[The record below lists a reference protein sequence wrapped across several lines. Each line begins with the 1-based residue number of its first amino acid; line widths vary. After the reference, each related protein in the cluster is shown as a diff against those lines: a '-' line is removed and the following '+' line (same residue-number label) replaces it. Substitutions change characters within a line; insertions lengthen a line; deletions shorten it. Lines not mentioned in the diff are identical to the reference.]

1 VAALVEEMRQS
12 SLDAK
17 ITVTPYH
24 PGIATQRYTAS
35 VSRWLRHTGSDL
47 LALFRWRD
55 ANSQGLVQ
63 YSTGSAANMVSTANP
78 VMPLQQLNTIHLM
91 SCVHRTRDDPMLL
104 QIDIHGVAT
113 DQALFQLLKTQIL
126 QRHNRLY
133 RTVSCRSIVGIH
145 FTKASELTMIKHIEH
160 ALT

>member
-1 VAALVEEMRQS
+1 MRQS
-12 SLDAK
+12 SVDAK

-24 PGIATQRYTAS
+24 PGITTQRYTAS
-35 VSRWLRHTGSDL
+35 MSRWLHHVGSDL
-47 LALFRWRD
+47 LAIFRWSNP
-55 ANSQGLVQ
+55 NSQGLVQ
-63 YSTGSAANMVSTANP
+63 YSTGSAANTTGITQP
-78 VMPLQQLNTIHLM
+78 GIPPQQLNTVHLM
-91 SCVHRTRDDPMLL
+91 SCVHRTRDDPILL
-104 QIDIHGVAT
+104 QIDVHGIET
-113 DQALFQLLKTQIL
+113 DQALFQLLKTQVL